1 MRFRPCIDIHN
12 GSVKQIVGGSLSD
25 KDNHAKD
32 NFVSLNDAGFY
43 AQMYKNDGLKGGHI
57 IILNSAQ
64 SEYYE
69 KDIEQRSEERRVGKE
84 CRSRWSP
91 YH

>member
-43 AQMYKNDGLKGGHI
+43 AQMYKNDGLKGKKSG
-57 IILNSAQ
+57 
-64 SEYYE
+64 
-69 KDIEQRSEERRVGKE
+69 GKE
-84 CRSRWSP
+84 KRKAYGRACKL
-91 YH
+91 

>member
-25 KDNHAKD
+25 KDNHAED

-43 AQMYKNDGLKGGHI
+43 AQMYKNDGLKGGNI
-57 IILNSAQ
+57 MKRILNRQ
-64 SEYYE
+64 KKHLKYIRE
-69 KDIEQRSEERRVGKE
+69 G
-84 CRSRWSP
+84 CRLAEV
-91 YH
+91 